1 MSQTPDV
8 APPDRTDADKP
19 RAARLSKAARER
31 QLLDTAEQLFTTR
44 GYDATS
50 IEDIARAA
58 GVTRPIVYEHFG
70 SREGVLL
77 ACVERARAEY
87 ERALAE
93 AVRTAGSTDPAVLVE
108 RGSTVFFSL
117 LERNPRRWALLF
129 CSTTAL
135 SGELADRLTDLR
147 FATVELI
154 AGLVRAY
161 APQTDEERLDA
172 FAHALSGAAMQVGR
186 WWLRHPEAPRE
197 RIITYYRDF
206 IVRGLGALTD
216 DGAGN
221 VRTSGASG

>member
-1 MSQTPDV
+1 MSQTSDV
-8 APPDRTDADKP
+8 ALHEQAGEERPKTG
-19 RAARLSKAARER
+19 RLSKADRER
-31 QLLDTAEQLFTTR
+31 QLLDTAERLFTTR

-93 AVRTAGSTDPAVLVE
+93 AVRSAGSTDPAVLVE
-108 RGSTVFFSL
+108 RGSEVFFSL
-117 LERNPRRWALLF
+117 LERNPRRWSLLF

-147 FATVELI
+147 FATVALI

-161 APQTDEERLDA
+161 APQTGDERLDA
-172 FAHALSGAAMQVGR
+172 FAHALSGAAMQLGR

-197 RIITYYRDF
+197 RLIAYYRDF

-216 DGAGN
+216 DSPWDAHE
-221 VRTSGASG
+221 RR